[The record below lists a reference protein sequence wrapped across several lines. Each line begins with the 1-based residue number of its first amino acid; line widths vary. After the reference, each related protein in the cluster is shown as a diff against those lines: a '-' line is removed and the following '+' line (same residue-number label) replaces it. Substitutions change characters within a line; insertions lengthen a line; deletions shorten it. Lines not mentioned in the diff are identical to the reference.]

1 MSKKKI
7 AKNKEMHQNN
17 KLHFLFI
24 CTANVQ
30 RSPTAE
36 GLFEGIDEVEARSA
50 GIHPLAAKR
59 VYQPAIDW
67 ADKIF
72 VMETG
77 HMSFLEKNL
86 DVSGKEIINLEI
98 PDMYERDDPK
108 LISILKEKLDKFL

>member
-1 MSKKKI
+1 M
-7 AKNKEMHQNN
+7 EPNN

-36 GLFEGIDEVEARSA
+36 GLFEDTEEAEARSA
-50 GIHPLAAKR
+50 GIHPLAVKR
-59 VYQPAIDW
+59 IHQSAVDW

-77 HMSFLEKNL
+77 HMAFLEENFDL
-86 DVSGKEIINLEI
+86 SGKEITNLDI
-98 PDMYERDDPK
+98 PDIYERDDPK
-108 LISILKEKLDKFL
+108 LIEILKEKLDKYL